1 MSKEEM
7 TTGAGLNRQGLS
19 RFLPKDFDPTDRI
32 HVRSLVAQLLTEVPQ
47 TPEAAFRWFSL
58 FCEASDALSE
68 CQTQLEI
75 QTFLDTTSEQAALKL
90 HQFEEEV
97 LSTLLKNRAD
107 LMKLY
112 LGNPWKAAM
121 HADDRGLL
129 RKDFQVRLKKSE
141 GDLADLQIEENRIVR
156 AYRTFFNALTC
167 SFMGRTV
174 PLSVA
179 VGKLN
184 ERSEDIRRE
193 AFRAYWS
200 AVKQNEAAIQC
211 HFINLLNNRISQRKR
226 SGSSSYEEFVYT
238 EMGRSDYTPTDS
250 HIFRAQV
257 LQEIVPLIS
266 SLSLLQANEVA
277 EKDKIYP
284 WNARIWP
291 SFYPEGQP
299 ASGSRENFLTRVSLV
314 LADIHPSCSELFQ
327 ALRKSDSLDVF
338 PRRNKAPGAFCA
350 LRPVKGLPFIFGNF
364 SVSLKDSITFF
375 HEFGH
380 AFHSYCS
387 APIENSLL
395 RNPGLE
401 FCEFAAT
408 AFEFFAQKHLRH
420 LWPQQE
426 LEAQA
431 RGFHLF
437 QSATFLPFAVL
448 LDAWQSAVYARAEQ
462 TELTGDD
469 LNSMWAELS
478 DNYRPHLCWE
488 GYEDFKGLGW
498 CSRPHVFTTP
508 FYYIDY
514 AVAQMG
520 AWQVAL
526 RNQQAQFSRF
536 MGALCLGGQRSLKDL
551 MGEAGCDWPFQPE
564 TVRRVADTIRKEFQG
579 LLADKG
585 VQWPPLS

>member
-1 MSKEEM
+1 M
-7 TTGAGLNRQGLS
+7 TRDGMPTDDVLRHEGRA
-19 RFLPKDFDPTDRI
+19 RFLPKNFDPTDRI
-32 HVRSLVAQLLTEVPQ
+32 QVRSLVAQLLTDVPQ
-47 TPEAAFRWFSL
+47 NAEAAFQWFTL

-75 QTFLDTTSEQAALKL
+75 QTFLDTTSEQATSRL

-97 LSTLLKNRAD
+97 LSTLLQNRAD

-112 LGNPWKAAM
+112 LENPWQRAM
-121 HADDRGLL
+121 HADDRGIL
-129 RKDFQVRLKKSE
+129 RKDFQVRLRKSE
-141 GDLADLQIEENRIVR
+141 GDLAALQIEENRIVR
-156 AYRTFFNALTC
+156 AYRTFFNALNC

-184 ERSEDIRRE
+184 ERSEDIRRA
-193 AFRAYWS
+193 AFTAYWS
-200 AVKQNEAAIQC
+200 TVKQNEDAIQRY
-211 HFINLLNNRISQRKR
+211 FIELLKNRISQRKR

-238 EMGRSDYTPTDS
+238 DMGRSDYTPEDS
-250 HIFRAQV
+250 HAFRTHV
-257 LQEIVPLIS
+257 LKEIVPIIR
-266 SLSLLQANEVA
+266 SLSQLQAQEGA
-277 EKDKIYP
+277 EKGKVRP

-299 ASGSRENFLTRVSLV
+299 ASGSREDFLTRVSLV
-314 LADIHPSCSELFQ
+314 LADIHPSCRELFDT
-327 ALRKSDSLDVF
+327 LRRSDSMDIY

-380 AFHSYCS
+380 AYHAYCS

-420 LWPQQE
+420 LWPQKN
-426 LEAQA
+426 LAAQA

-469 LNSMWAELS
+469 LNSMWIELN
-478 DNYRPHLCWE
+478 DIYRPHLDWE
-488 GYEDFKGLGW
+488 SFEHFKGIGW

-526 RNQQAQFSRF
+526 RNQQANFSRF
-536 MGALCLGGQRSLKDL
+536 VGSLCLGGQRTLKEL
-551 MGEAGCDWPFQPE
+551 MSEAGCDWPFPPE
-564 TVRRVADTIRKEFQG
+564 TVRKVADIIRKEFQG

-585 VQWPPLS
+585 VHWPPLS